1 MAKKTKAEQAELTE
15 TETPEQRAGEEFL
28 PPPDPP
34 AVPSPP
40 TEPPAPDAVED
51 IAQKGAQPED
61 GTVVRELI
69 LAPETRPNPVEPPPE
84 IP

>member
-1 MAKKTKAEQAELTE
+1 MAKKTKAEQQELTE
-15 TETPEQRAGEEFL
+15 TPEPRSGEEFL

-40 TEPPAPDAVED
+40 TEPPAFDAVQD
-51 IAQKGAQPED
+51 IPQKGAQPED

-69 LAPETRPNPVEPPPE
+69 LAPETRSNPEPPPPE